1 MLPKKRR
8 NYRAKNVK
16 WYLESRFLGS
26 GHEKQG
32 IKTKVQ
38 FIDLRKE
45 ERIIN
50 VINENGNRE
59 DRLLFAVS
67 VARNNDRSGVHY
79 NYVDGDGHT
88 YTNKT
93 VAGSVRVVDDRY
105 KGNIAETDTG
115 SHQNT
120 KHTFACMA
128 NLGSIK
134 DKTAREE
141 LSKWL
146 KSYKRVTR
154 MNGAVVYC
162 DDANM
167 YTCNA
172 IARHTIDNGLEC
184 MTLFIDGEKY
194 KVTKELRSVWNQSVN
209 NLYRYLG
216 V

>member
-1 MLPKKRR
+1 M
-8 NYRAKNVK
+8 
-16 WYLESRFLGS
+16 
-26 GHEKQG
+26 
-32 IKTKVQ
+32 
-38 FIDLRKE
+38 

-88 YTNKT
+88 YTNRL

-105 KGNIAETDTG
+105 HGNIAETNTG
-115 SHQNT
+115 CHQNS
-120 KHTFACMA
+120 KHTFECRV

-134 DKTAREE
+134 DKTVREE
-141 LSKWL
+141 LSAWL
-146 KSYKRVTR
+146 KSYKRVTK
-154 MNGAVVYC
+154 MHGALVYC
-162 DDANM
+162 EDATM

-184 MTLFIDGEKY
+184 MTLIIDGEKY
-194 KVTKELRSVWNQSVN
+194 KVTKELRNVWNTGVN